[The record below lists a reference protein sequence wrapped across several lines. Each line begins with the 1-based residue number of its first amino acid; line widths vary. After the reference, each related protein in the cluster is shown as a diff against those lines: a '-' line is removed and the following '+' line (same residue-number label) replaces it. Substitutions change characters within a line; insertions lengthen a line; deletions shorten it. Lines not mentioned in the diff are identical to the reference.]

1 MSREIIGNDRFLK
14 VYLMSTPLA
23 VCEARDTKGLYRRA
37 RQGSVLE
44 FTGIN
49 VLYEVSRVTSS
60 QLTERSKLE
69 ISDFKVSEPE
79 LARGQVTQ

>member
-1 MSREIIGNDRFLK
+1 MNDAGLIVVTAFISPYRDDRRMAREIIGNDRFLK

-44 FTGIN
+44 FTG
-49 VLYEVSRVTSS
+49 LTSCMRC
-60 QLTERSKLE
+60 Q
-69 ISDFKVSEPE
+69 
-79 LARGQVTQ
+79 G

>member
-44 FTGIN
+44 FTG
-49 VLYEVSRVTSS
+49 LTSCMRC
-60 QLTERSKLE
+60 Q
-69 ISDFKVSEPE
+69 
-79 LARGQVTQ
+79 G